1 MDIVD
6 GIDRKD
12 VVEVEDKVPR
22 KLDVDKVRK
31 EDEGIAEVVVVRD
44 WATGAYGPSEPY
56 APLPGWNNRSCIC
69 AVVLSVLG
77 KCR

>member
-1 MDIVD
+1 MLATAPTIDIAR
-6 GIDRKD
+6 GIDRKE

-22 KLDVDKVRK
+22 KEGDGGKVL
-31 EDEGIAEVVVVRD
+31 VVRD

-77 KCR
+77 NR